1 MSILVKK
8 RLISIDMIIN
18 SHLEGI
24 SSAMDGLNKF
34 FKIINKQPAGAY
46 YVSYNMHY
54 DSITT
59 KIVDK

>member
-1 MSILVKK
+1 MSLLVKK
-8 RLISIDMIIN
+8 RLIFIDMITN
-18 SHLEGI
+18 SHFKGI

-46 YVSYNMHY
+46 CVSHYMHY
-54 DSITT
+54 DSTAT